1 MATGLKWQSCR
12 GSMLQSAVEA
22 GESLKHY
29 IFADG
34 GGVYFWKARYRPEPW
49 ESTDAASMV
58 AWLDRLTSGIHGR
71 STTSTI
77 SHVLQ
82 IPSVEIRGGGL
93 NQEKHQYLSQF
104 LKSALARKWLA
115 EYIESLEKFAP
126 TLYVGET
133 GNLRRR
139 AAEHVRHLTDFG
151 LYVQEASDLSWE
163 FLDFYYLALNNFEQK
178 PEKLRKSIEYVSAAL
193 TIAGLTKRPG

>member
-12 GSMLQSAVEA
+12 GSVLQNAVEA

-29 IFADG
+29 IAEG
-34 GGVYFWKARYRPEPW
+34 GGVYFWKARYRAEAW
-49 ESTDAASMV
+49 ESSDAASMV

-71 STTSTI
+71 STMTTI

-93 NQEKHQYLSQF
+93 NEEKRQYLLQF
-104 LKSALARKWLA
+104 LKSAPARKWLA
-115 EYIESLEKFAP
+115 DYIESLEKFSP

-139 AAEHVRHLTDFG
+139 ASEHVRHLTDFG

-163 FLDFYYLALNNFEQK
+163 FLDFYYLPLGGFESK